1 MLKDPMK
8 VALIADLNHA
18 QGDVGVKK
26 VMSLLEIL
34 ISETRE
40 DNDTADG
47 SQFYRNQGK
56 IQGFKEFME
65 IIRRGAPGT

>member
-34 ISETRE
+34 IS
-40 DNDTADG
+40 
-47 SQFYRNQGK
+47 
-56 IQGFKEFME
+56 
-65 IIRRGAPGT
+65 